1 MDNYSNFNSV
11 NSAGEDSMMLAKRQ
25 RSHEEGKLYSV
36 LFWMNVVGS
45 PTILIL
51 SFIGG
56 IIGGAFSILFGSN
69 AVLYVILGII
79 GVITLAIGVTI
90 AVMLFKLGQ
99 EESCFQAAGIAYIVV
114 ALSSTIAEF
123 LPDGLFKSVL
133 NIVEVIAALFYLF
146 EFINGSIHIL
156 SGVDNNLA
164 YSWETLKKVYTIIA
178 IVIVVCV
185 VVAFIPFLGV
195 LAALVLVLAAL
206 AAIGVLIWE
215 WVLMFKTARALKNF

>member
-1 MDNYSNFNSV
+1 MDNYSNF

-25 RSHEEGKLYSV
+25 RCHEEGKLYSV
-36 LFWMNVVGS
+36 LFWMTVVGS
-45 PTILIL
+45 PAILVL

-56 IIGGAFSILFGSN
+56 IIGGIFSVFFSSD
-69 AVLYVILGII
+69 AVLYVVLGII
-79 GVITLAIGVTI
+79 GVITLALGVTV
-90 AVMLFKLGQ
+90 AVMLLKLGR

-123 LPDGLFKSVL
+123 LPDGIFKSVL
-133 NIVEVIAALFYLF
+133 KIVEVIAALFYLF

-185 VVAFIPFLGV
+185 VVAFIPVLGV
-195 LAALVLVLAAL
+195 LAALVMVLAAL

-215 WVLMFKTARALKNF
+215 YVLMFKTARALKNF